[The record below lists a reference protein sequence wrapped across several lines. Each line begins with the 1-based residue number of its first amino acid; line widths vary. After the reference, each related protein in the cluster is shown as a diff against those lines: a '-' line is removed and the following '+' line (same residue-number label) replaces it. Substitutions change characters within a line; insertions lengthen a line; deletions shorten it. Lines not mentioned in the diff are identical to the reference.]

1 MLFSLASGGLGM
13 EGFIERYGDS
23 IDRWWKTMGQP
34 TLSSETSRILA
45 DGIEAEAAGR
55 TFEQLA
61 DERDRKL
68 IVVLQAL
75 AKTVGS

>member
-1 MLFSLASGGLGM
+1 
-13 EGFIERYGDS
+13 
-23 IDRWWKTMGQP
+23 MGQP
-34 TLSSETSRILA
+34 TLSPETSRILA

-68 IVVLQAL
+68 IVVIKAL
-75 AKTVGS
+75 SKTVGA